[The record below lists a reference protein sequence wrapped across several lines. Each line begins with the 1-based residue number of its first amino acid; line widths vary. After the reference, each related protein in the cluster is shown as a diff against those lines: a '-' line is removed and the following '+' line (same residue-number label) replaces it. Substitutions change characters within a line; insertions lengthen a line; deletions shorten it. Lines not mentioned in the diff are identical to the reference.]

1 MIRAATILILAVLLA
16 APASLWAAEDVGT
29 MIALKGQANVLR
41 AGSGKVASLN
51 DPIELNDV
59 VETSAQS
66 RAKILFIDES
76 MLTLRS
82 NSKASIKEFV
92 YSQEGGGTSIFNLLE
107 GRMRA
112 VVGKTSFEV
121 HTPTTV
127 AAARGTVIE
136 FVVGVYQGVPFTT
149 IVCLEGTVEV
159 SSSDPTISGSVLV
172 GAGTTVTVM
181 QGAPPPEPETTDVP
195 TNIGETNGDDNGDDD
210 TSSDDTG
217 VDTGGDTGDD
227 TGDDDTGGD
236 TTAASVTP
244 TTTTTTPS
252 TTPTTPVAPVLPPIE
267 QEPAAANTPV
277 TININFPGI

>member
-1 MIRAATILILAVLLA
+1 MIRAATILTLAVLMA
-16 APASLWAAEDVGT
+16 APTALWAAEDVGT
-29 MIALKGQANVLR
+29 MIALKGQAKVLR
-41 AGSGKVASLN
+41 AGSDKAASLN

-159 SSSDPTISGSVLV
+159 SSSDPTISGSVMV

-195 TNIGETNGDDNGDDD
+195 TNIGETNGDDNGDD
-210 TSSDDTG
+210 TG
-217 VDTGGDTGDD
+217 GDTGGDTVGDAGDD
-227 TGDDDTGGD
+227 TGD
-236 TTAASVTP
+236 TP
-244 TTTTTTPS
+244 PPSPS
-252 TTPTTPVAPVLPPIE
+252 TTPMSTEPIAPVLPPIE

-277 TININFPGI
+277 TININFPGM